1 MLEALHFYNSTN
13 LSSTRIRDR
22 LTIRYQAEHGFTN
35 LLNKHPK
42 RTYRYRNA
50 DSTIF
55 ITHYSGGANGNK
67 ILQILIFVYK
77 MTKNIKKITFFLK

>member
-1 MLEALHFYNSTN
+1 MLKALNLNNSTN

-35 LLNKHPK
+35 LLNKYPK

-50 DSTIF
+50 DATIF

-67 ILQILIFVYK
+67 IIQILFLF
-77 MTKNIKKITFFLK
+77 TKWLRILKKTFFSK